1 MEETETRGG
10 SANNRRDT
18 EQVSEAQAHHYD
30 ASKYE
35 RPSVTVDVVMMSL
48 RQRDLQVL
56 LVKRRAWPYE
66 GMWAI
71 PGGFVNIDESLETAA
86 KRELQEETSVQDVYL
101 EQLYTFGD
109 PGRDPRTRVI
119 TVVYFALL
127 DSERLQVKAGDDAAN
142 VGWFSVYHLPD
153 LAFDHAKILQYTLD
167 RLRGKLQYTQIAF
180 NLLPEQFTLRELQR
194 VYEIILH
201 RRLDKRNFR
210 KKISQPASS
219 KIRARKKWRE
229 HTDRP
234 VSIASTPPL
243 RPNYK
248 TIYSTPNKS
257 MISLSE
263 WIRMQSTLFVCNW
276 RRRSSKIG
284 VMPTERAPSTSRMYE
299 LPICNV

>member
-1 MEETETRGG
+1 MEETETRQGLVSDG
-10 SANNRRDT
+10 SSA
-18 EQVSEAQAHHYD
+18 EQRSEAQAHHYD

-56 LVKRRAWPYE
+56 LVKRRSWPYE

-71 PGGFVNIDESLETAA
+71 PGGFVNMDESLEAA
-86 KRELQEETSVQDVYL
+86 ARRELQEETNVQNVYL

-127 DSERLQVKAGDDAAN
+127 DSERLQVKAGDDAAD
-142 VGWFSVYHLPD
+142 VSWYSVYHLPP
-153 LAFDHAKILQYTLD
+153 LAFDHARILQYALD

-201 RRLDKRNFR
+201 RKLDKRNFR
-210 KKISQPASS
+210 KKILSTGILEDTDAKKMEGTHRPA
-219 KIRARKKWRE
+219 RLYRFN
-229 HTDRP
+229 P
-234 VSIASTPPL
+234 VGTRL
-243 RPNYK
+243 
-248 TIYSTPNKS
+248 
-257 MISLSE
+257 
-263 WIRMQSTLFVCNW
+263 
-276 RRRSSKIG
+276 
-284 VMPTERAPSTSRMYE
+284 
-299 LPICNV
+299 